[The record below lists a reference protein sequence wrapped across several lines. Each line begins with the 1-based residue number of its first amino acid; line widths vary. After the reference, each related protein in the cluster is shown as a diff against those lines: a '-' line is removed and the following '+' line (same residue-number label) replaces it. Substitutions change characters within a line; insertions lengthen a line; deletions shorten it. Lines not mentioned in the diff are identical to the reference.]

1 MSEEEKLIY
10 IVNNDIKLTPE
21 LAKDLN
27 NGKVVSLMSLL
38 DFGERVLK
46 VEMRIVK
53 PDWESK
59 DEQ

>member
-27 NGKVVSLMSLL
+27 NGKVVSLMTLV
-38 DFGERVLK
+38 DFGKRVLK

-53 PDWESK
+53 PKWGNK

>member
-10 IVNNDIKLTPE
+10 IVNNDVKLTPE

-27 NGKVVSLMSLL
+27 NGKVVSLMTLV
-38 DFGERVLK
+38 DFGKRVLK

-53 PDWESK
+53 PEWGNK

>member
-1 MSEEEKLIY
+1 MSEEEKLIH

-27 NGKVVSLMSLL
+27 NGKVVSLMTLV
-38 DFGERVLK
+38 DFGKRVLK

-53 PDWESK
+53 PEWENK

>member
-38 DFGERVLK
+38 DFGERVLR

-53 PDWESK
+53 PDWKSK

>member
-27 NGKVVSLMSLL
+27 NGKVVSLMTLV
-38 DFGERVLK
+38 DFGKRVLK

-53 PDWESK
+53 PEWEK
-59 DEQ
+59 DE

>member
-10 IVNNDIKLTPE
+10 IVNNDVKLTPE

-27 NGKVVSLMSLL
+27 NGKVVSLMTLV
-38 DFGERVLK
+38 DFGKRVLK

-53 PDWESK
+53 PEWENK

>member
-53 PDWESK
+53 PEWENK